1 MGIKK
6 KQLNEFLDFSLKTIK
21 KTEKITLKYFSK
33 NIKHK
38 IKKNKTPVT
47 IADIKSENFII
58 ERINAKFPKHSMLT
72 EETGVINN
80 GSDFKWIIDP
90 LDGTKNFMRK
100 FPFWGTLLA
109 LEWEGEVIMGVIS
122 MPAIGETIYA
132 VKGGG
137 CFYNGKKAKV
147 SKITKIKDSYC
158 LFGSLEL
165 IIPQLYKNNF
175 LNLISTCSYSRGFG
189 DCHGHSFV
197 INGRAEFMIDPHV
210 APYDVAATKICVEEA
225 GGMFTD
231 LNGNR
236 NIYTGNALISN
247 GRVHDE
253 VLKMLNAGFESRELI
268 K

>member
-1 MGIKK
+1 MGIMK
-6 KQLNEFLDFSLKTIK
+6 KQLDEFLNFSLKTIK
-21 KTEKITLKYFSK
+21 KTEKITLKYFCK
-33 NIKHK
+33 NLKHK

-47 IADIKSENFII
+47 VADIKCENFII
-58 ERINAKFPKHSMLT
+58 EKINSKYPKHSLLT
-72 EETGVINN
+72 EETGVIDN

-90 LDGTKNFMRK
+90 LDGTKNYMRK
-100 FPFWGTLLA
+100 YPFWGTLLA
-109 LEWEGEVIMGVIS
+109 LEWEGEVILGVIS

-132 VKGGG
+132 VKRGG
-137 CFYNGKKAKV
+137 CFYNNRKAKV
-147 SKITKIKDSYC
+147 SNIAKLKDSYC

-165 IIPQLYKNNF
+165 IITQLYKNNF
-175 LNLISTCSYSRGFG
+175 LNIISGCSYSRGFG

-247 GRVHDE
+247 GRVHNE
-253 VLKMLNAGFESRELI
+253 VLKMLNDGFESRDLI